1 MSLIWHPYPGKY
13 MLGYIFVCSFPL
25 TIHIPETKIQV
36 GIVLG
41 KFRDPSLAKFTL
53 RVMKGSLS
61 TAFIGELLY
70 ENKQLQIDLVTY

>member
-1 MSLIWHPYPGKY
+1 
-13 MLGYIFVCSFPL
+13 MLGYIIVCSFPL

-53 RVMKGSLS
+53 RDLKGSLN
-61 TAFIGELLY
+61 TAFIGELFY
-70 ENKQLQIDLVTY
+70 ENQQLQIDLDTYNNLEQSN